1 MPPRPGRSAA
11 GRIGFGSGAPLLR
24 RNELAIGVE
33 KDARRELH
41 DLASARVDDPC
52 GARVSRLPAQIVDG
66 ACEKR
71 GIASPGERPFVS
83 GCAGSHVTGHPAH
96 GSRRRVRGR
105 EGERRAGHAGARD
118 EERALPVIGGIWRSC
133 ELVRDG
139 TGWLWDF
146 PHVESMRA
154 GAEAQRPAIAAS
166 SSGSKADATSTRRPS
181 LSTMRPATSSRT
193 ED

>member
-24 RNELAIGVE
+24 RNQLAIGVE

-41 DLASARVDDPC
+41 DLASAPVDDPC

-83 GCAGSHVTGHPAH
+83 AALDRTSPGIQRTGRAVVFAGVKVSDV
-96 GSRRRVRGR
+96 
-105 EGERRAGHAGARD
+105 
-118 EERALPVIGGIWRSC
+118 
-133 ELVRDG
+133 
-139 TGWLWDF
+139 
-146 PHVESMRA
+146 
-154 GAEAQRPAIAAS
+154 
-166 SSGSKADATSTRRPS
+166 
-181 LSTMRPATSSRT
+181 PATRARGTRNERCLS
-193 ED
+193 